1 MTAQALLFKISLI
14 LDPATKLGQ
23 KFNDSTAAIT
33 LTSAS
38 NASPIVIVTATNHGL
53 VSGNQV
59 YITGVATNTAANN
72 TGSNPNWTITYIS
85 ATSFSL
91 DNSTGNG
98 SGTGGTATP
107 SLVGSVDGASFS
119 RQRILDIYNQAR
131 MALFQAMDNA
141 LGLEEKITAISG
153 TVIKTTGASNLTFT
167 SGVASKPS
175 GYLQTIRLTKSD
187 GTQITVLPMSLYRQL
202 KDKIS
207 ATNLMVFEYGT
218 TFESPDTA
226 TPLPP
231 NGTNTYILWYFGISN
246 FTLSDIL
253 GNTTVE
259 SFNENYYP
267 IIIELAQAIASEQ
280 GTIAVNAL
288 AQKLIGVK

>member
-1 MTAQALLFKISLI
+1 MTALQLLFKINLI

-23 KFNDSTAAIT
+23 KFNDSTAAIS

-72 TGSNPNWTITYIS
+72 TGSNPNWTITYVS

-107 SLVGSVDGASFS
+107 ALVGSVDGASFP

-131 MALFQAMDNA
+131 MALFQAMDNV
-141 LGLEEKITAISG
+141 LSLEEKIIAISG
-153 TVIKTTGASNLTFT
+153 TVIKKTDLTFT
-167 SGVASKPS
+167 SASAPKPTGFIQAIYLTDVS
-175 GYLQTIRLTKSD
+175 GD
-187 GTQITVLPMSLYRQL
+187 QITILPLSVFREL
-202 KDKIS
+202 KDRHS
-207 ATNLMVFEYGT
+207 VSNRMVFDYGT
-218 TFESPDTA
+218 VFEAPSTS
-226 TPLPP
+226 TTIIP
-231 NGTNTYILWYFGISN
+231 NAATYILRYYGISS

-253 GNTTVE
+253 GGTTVE
-259 SFNENYYP
+259 TFNENYYP

-280 GTIAVNAL
+280 GTIEVNAL
-288 AQKLIGVK
+288 AQKLIGAK